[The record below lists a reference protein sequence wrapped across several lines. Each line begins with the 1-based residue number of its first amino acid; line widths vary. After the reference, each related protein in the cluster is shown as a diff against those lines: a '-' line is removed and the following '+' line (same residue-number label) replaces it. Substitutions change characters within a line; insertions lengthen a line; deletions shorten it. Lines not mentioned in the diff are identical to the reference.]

1 MNMPLDPLRTGSLS
15 TKTTHPVYMNTL
27 QEIWNDVGINIDFV
41 LPYKYK
47 TKGEVLQ
54 ECKNQ
59 DLMKKFIFGS
69 TSCGKYQ
76 RHGLRH
82 CGVCVPCLVR
92 RASFLKNNMC
102 DVTEGGY
109 CKENLQLADSKDVA
123 AAALAVVQLKKN
135 GIESLV
141 KGTLSF
147 ARGEERNL
155 YLGVI
160 ERGLLEI
167 GALLKENGVI

>member
-1 MNMPLDPLRTGSLS
+1 M
-15 TKTTHPVYMNTL
+15 
-27 QEIWNDVGINIDFV
+27 
-41 LPYKYK
+41 
-47 TKGEVLQ
+47 
-54 ECKNQ
+54 
-59 DLMKKFIFGS
+59 
-69 TSCGKYQ
+69 
-76 RHGLRH
+76 
-82 CGVCVPCLVR
+82 
-92 RASFLKNNMC
+92 KNNMC